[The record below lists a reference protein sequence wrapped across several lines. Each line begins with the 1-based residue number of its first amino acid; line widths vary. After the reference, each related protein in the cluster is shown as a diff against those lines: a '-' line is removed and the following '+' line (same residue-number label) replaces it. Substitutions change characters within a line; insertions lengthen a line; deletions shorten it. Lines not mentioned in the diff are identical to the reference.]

1 MACTTVWN
9 NGKTVWIMLTM
20 NVHELYSE
28 DNGRFLVVITG
39 EAGGYFLRVCW
50 LVVKVVYILNKGK
63 CRNLKEAKEIV

>member
-1 MACTTVWN
+1 
-9 NGKTVWIMLTM
+9 M